1 MTTPH
6 IIAFEAL
13 AQGCSICVGT
23 ATGEVWSQ
31 HNIDGF
37 SAKHQLVRVINDYV
51 AEYGKPQALACAV
64 GPGSFTGLRVACI
77 AARSLAW
84 AWHIPVHSVNSMLAL
99 TAAHG
104 DGRYVCLM
112 PLKKDTTFI
121 AAYEITGTCVTELFP
136 VTPYLDS
143 NTPDLPDLGNYQL
156 IGPALNTKAH
166 LIDDWSLQQN
176 VLSDAAVN
184 AVDVLQASALSPLEN
199 WEAVLPA
206 YHQASA
212 PELQRAQ
219 QS

>member
-1 MTTPH
+1 MTARH

-23 ATGEVWSQ
+23 ADGDVWDKK
-31 HNIDGF
+31 NIDGF
-37 SAKHQLVRVINDYV
+37 SAKHQLVSVINDYV
-51 AEYGKPQALACAV
+51 EEHGTPKALACAV

-84 AWHIPVHSVNSMLAL
+84 AWQLPVYNVNSMVAL
-99 TAAHG
+99 TAEHG

-121 AAYEITGTCVTELFP
+121 AAYEINADHVSELLP
-136 VTPYLDS
+136 VTPYLDA
-143 NTPDLPDLGNYQL
+143 NIPALPDLGDYQL
-156 IGPALNTKAH
+156 VGPALHSKAH
-166 LIDDWSLQQN
+166 LIHDWSLQQN
-176 VLSDAAVN
+176 ILSDAAVN
-184 AVDVLQASALSPLEN
+184 AVTVLRACKLSTLVD